1 MLPPLEPAIRVSHSA
16 VRPRGRVRS
25 PSTRGRMSEHVYKKV
40 ELTGSSP
47 KGIEDAV
54 ANALARAN
62 KTLHNMRWFEVVDV
76 RGHVADGAVAHWQ
89 VTIKVGFTL
98 EA

>member
-1 MLPPLEPAIRVSHSA
+1 
-16 VRPRGRVRS
+16 
-25 PSTRGRMSEHVYKKV
+25 MSEHVYKKV

-54 ANALARAN
+54 ANAIARAH
-62 KTLHNMRWFEVVDV
+62 KSVHNMRWFEVVDV

-89 VTIKVGFTL
+89 VTVKVGFTL
-98 EA
+98 DG

>member
-1 MLPPLEPAIRVSHSA
+1 
-16 VRPRGRVRS
+16 
-25 PSTRGRMSEHVYKKV
+25 MSEHVYKKV

-62 KTLHNMRWFEVVDV
+62 RTLHNMRWFEVIDI
-76 RGHVADGAVAHWQ
+76 RGHVEGGSIAHWQ
-89 VTIKVGFTL
+89 VTVKVGFTL
-98 EA
+98 DG

>member
-1 MLPPLEPAIRVSHSA
+1 
-16 VRPRGRVRS
+16 
-25 PSTRGRMSEHVYKKV
+25 MSEHVYKKV

-47 KGIEDAV
+47 KGIEDAI
-54 ANALARAN
+54 ANAIARAS

-76 RGHVADGAVAHWQ
+76 RGHVTEGVIGHWQ

-98 EA
+98 ED